1 MKFSNHFSSIF
12 QAVSSLFS
20 KVDLLY
26 TYTSLM
32 SREVGGVCR
41 VRKNLPPWY
50 SSFSAFL
57 LPAFHFYNNQIT
69 LKNYMNIE
77 STHSHVFR
85 SKIKY
90 TFHVK
95 FYLLFLY
102 QHHIFTFRNQCM
114 LLKCKIFFFSKLVMN
129 TNRLKVYKILTK
141 FQN

>member
-69 LKNYMNIE
+69 LENYMNIE
-77 STHSHVFR
+77 STHSHVFQ
-85 SKIKY
+85 SKIQY

>member
-1 MKFSNHFSSIF
+1 MGK
-12 QAVSSLFS
+12 AVSSLFS
-20 KVDLLY
+20 IADLPN

-69 LKNYMNIE
+69 LENYMNIK
-77 STHSHVFR
+77 STHPHVFR
-85 SKIKY
+85 SKIQY
-90 TFHVK
+90 TFHVN

-102 QHHIFTFRNQCM
+102 LHIIFSLSTINACSWNAR
-114 LLKCKIFFFSKLVMN
+114 FFFSQNLSWIQILWRYIKL
-129 TNRLKVYKILTK
+129 RQLFKIK
-141 FQN
+141 CFP

>member
-1 MKFSNHFSSIF
+1 MAWPLSK
-12 QAVSSLFS
+12 AVSSLFS
-20 KVDLLY
+20 KVNLPY

-69 LKNYMNIE
+69 LENYMNIE

-85 SKIKY
+85 SKIQY

-95 FYLLFLY
+95 FYLLFFISTSYFHFSQSMHALEMQDY
-102 QHHIFTFRNQCM
+102 
-114 LLKCKIFFFSKLVMN
+114 FFSKLVMN

>member
-1 MKFSNHFSSIF
+1 MAWPLSK
-12 QAVSSLFS
+12 AVSSLFS
-20 KVDLLY
+20 KVNLPY

-69 LKNYMNIE
+69 LENYMNIE

-85 SKIKY
+85 SKIQY

-95 FYLLFLY
+95 FYLLFFISTAYFHFSQSMHALEMQDY
-102 QHHIFTFRNQCM
+102 
-114 LLKCKIFFFSKLVMN
+114 FFSKLVMN

>member
-69 LKNYMNIE
+69 LENYMNIE

-90 TFHVK
+90 TFHFK

>member
-1 MKFSNHFSSIF
+1 MGK
-12 QAVSSLFS
+12 AVSSLFS
-20 KVDLLY
+20 IADLPN

-69 LKNYMNIE
+69 LENYMNIK
-77 STHSHVFR
+77 STHPHVFR
-85 SKIKY
+85 SKIQY
-90 TFHVK
+90 TFHVN

-102 QHHIFTFRNQCM
+102 LHI
-114 LLKCKIFFFSKLVMN
+114 IFSLSTINACSWNARFFS
-129 TNRLKVYKILTK
+129 LKICHEYKYFEGIYLRQLFK
-141 FQN
+141 IKCFP

>member
-1 MKFSNHFSSIF
+1 MAWPLSK
-12 QAVSSLFS
+12 AVSSLFS
-20 KVDLLY
+20 KVNLPY

-85 SKIKY
+85 SKIQY

-95 FYLLFLY
+95 FYLLFFISTSYFHFSQSMHALEMQDY
-102 QHHIFTFRNQCM
+102 
-114 LLKCKIFFFSKLVMN
+114 FFSKLVIN

>member
-1 MKFSNHFSSIF
+1 MAWPLSK
-12 QAVSSLFS
+12 AVSSLFS
-20 KVDLLY
+20 KVNLPY

-69 LKNYMNIE
+69 LENYMNIE
-77 STHSHVFR
+77 STHSQVFR
-85 SKIKY
+85 SKIQY

-114 LLKCKIFFFSKLVMN
+114 LLKCKIIFSQNLSWIQIDWRYIKFWQN
-129 TNRLKVYKILTK
+129 FKIK
-141 FQN
+141 RFP

>member
-69 LKNYMNIE
+69 LENYMNIE

-85 SKIKY
+85 SKIQY

>member
-1 MKFSNHFSSIF
+1 MAWPLSK
-12 QAVSSLFS
+12 AVSSLFS
-20 KVDLLY
+20 KVNLPY

-85 SKIKY
+85 SKIQY

-95 FYLLFLY
+95 FYLLFFISTSYFHFSQSMHALEMQDY
-102 QHHIFTFRNQCM
+102 
-114 LLKCKIFFFSKLVMN
+114 FFSKLVMN

>member
-1 MKFSNHFSSIF
+1 MGK
-12 QAVSSLFS
+12 AVSSLFS
-20 KVDLLY
+20 IADLPN

-69 LKNYMNIE
+69 LENYMNIK
-77 STHSHVFR
+77 STHPHVFR
-85 SKIKY
+85 SKIQY
-90 TFHVK
+90 TFHVN
-95 FYLLFLY
+95 FYLLFYIYISYFHFPQSMHALE
-102 QHHIFTFRNQCM
+102 M
-114 LLKCKIFFFSKLVMN
+114 LDFFLSKFVMN
-129 TNRLKVYKILTK
+129 TNTLKVYKIEAT

>member
-69 LKNYMNIE
+69 LENYMNIE
-77 STHSHVFR
+77 STHSQVFR
-85 SKIKY
+85 SKIQY

-114 LLKCKIFFFSKLVMN
+114 LFKCKIFFFSKLVMN